1 MIFSKELLKEIR
13 LDSLIKSSQLSEVL
27 GYEIDK
33 IKEFENGNAVPT
45 FAEIM
50 AIAKVFGLKPKNL
63 MIKGDK

>member
-1 MIFSKELLKEIR
+1 MKFSKELLKEIR
-13 LDSLIKSSQLSEVL
+13 LDFLIKSSQLSEVL

-33 IKEFENGNAVPT
+33 IKEFENGNAEPT
-45 FAEIM
+45 FAEIS